1 MAGILFRLI
10 AFIGRLLLRAGDL
23 EVWTQRAEALLDAFV
38 HAVHLSRANTG
49 ETLGEGVQ
57 NQPITATDNLA
68 AAVREAERGRVVIV
82 VLRKMNETLR
92 FADRVFALSNVH
104 ILRNGTK
111 TVIDAGLIEAL
122 VRAKVKKHSKA
133 AGSGFI
139 EPD

>member
-1 MAGILFRLI
+1 M
-10 AFIGRLLLRAGDL
+10 
-23 EVWTQRAEALLDAFV
+23 
-38 HAVHLSRANTG
+38 
-49 ETLGEGVQ
+49 
-57 NQPITATDNLA
+57 
-68 AAVREAERGRVVIV
+68 REAERGRVVIV
-82 VLRKMNETLR
+82 VLRKMNEILR

-122 VRAKVKKHSKA
+122 VRAKVKKHAKA